1 METPSDEKMMSM
13 EPLLEAS
20 QSQKGGFRTM
30 PFIIAN
36 EAFEKVA
43 SYGLAPNMI
52 LYLMNEYHMDM
63 ATGSNLL
70 FFWSAATNF
79 LPVLGAVIADSSV
92 GRFRMIGFGS
102 IVSLLGMILLWL
114 TTVVP
119 QARPPPCDHSNNSCS
134 PPTTFQ
140 IILLCSS
147 FGLMSVGAGGI
158 RSSSLAFGADQLK
171 KHDNLKNASA
181 LERYFSWYYVSA
193 SFSVLI
199 AMTCIVY
206 IQEKVGWEVGFGVP
220 ALLMFSSA
228 VSFFLASPFYIKLK
242 AKSSLLTGF
251 AQVIVAS
258 YRNRHLT
265 LSSEGTELWYH
276 YRRGSILV
284 APSEKLR
291 FLNKACIIRDPQQDT
306 TSEGRSSDPWSLCT
320 VDQVEELKALI
331 KIIPLWSTGIMISV
345 TISQSSFPVLQAMS
359 MDRHITSGFEIP
371 AGSFG
376 MFLVIS
382 LTLWIALYDRLILP
396 LASKIMGNPVYLS
409 SKHRMGIG
417 LFFSFAAMAVT
428 AIVESIRR
436 AIAVSEGFA
445 DKSQAMVNMSALWL
459 IPQYCL
465 SGLAEAFNAIGQ
477 NEFYYSEFP
486 RSMSSIASNLNSV
499 GMSIANVVASFI
511 MSTINDVTG
520 RGGKESWISSNINK
534 GHFDYYFWLLAG
546 LSLVN
551 IMYFCVCSRAYGPC
565 VVERRRDWD
574 EGDDEIAAE

>member
-1 METPSDEKMMSM
+1 MFDVRP
-13 EPLLEAS
+13 
-20 QSQKGGFRTM
+20 
-30 PFIIAN
+30 N